1 MRNAIREYIELSE
14 TEKKALWD
22 NATFVFDTNVFL
34 NLYRYSKKT
43 RDALLDAMKQL
54 ESRIWMPY
62 HVAFEFMKR
71 RPEII
76 FETVDRYSKLK
87 QEAEKL
93 LHACSEMLRVKKN
106 DPEYLELQ
114 KYINQWLSTNK
125 EKNLLVDNVTDD
137 PILERILQLYENKVG
152 PDFTE
157 DEKINAVKDGEIRYA
172 KKIPPGYM
180 DAQKAKNSSDNNAYG
195 DFFVWKQILKYS
207 AENKTSIIFVT
218 HDQKED
224 WWNIVHGKTIG
235 PRVELR
241 KEFYNNAQSLFHM
254 YTMDSFISHFDTGE
268 TGSIDKS
275 VVEEVKSYSELPVGM
290 KIIANAV
297 ADYTDLLRSGLH
309 HISVDDFSIAIS
321 DLEQK
326 NKRRQ
331 ANLEDVKRNYY
342 NKKMPPKVRQ
352 MVANLEKN
360 IANDE
365 ELIEQL
371 KMKKRDTIVRNL
383 R

>member
-157 DEKINAVKDGEIRYA
+157 DEKINTVKDGDTRYA

-207 AENKTSIIFVT
+207 AENKTNIIFVT

-241 KEFYNNAQSLFHM
+241 KEFYDNAQSLFHM

-275 VVEEVKSYSELPVGM
+275 VVEEVKSYSELPIGV

-331 ANLEDVKRNYY
+331 ANLEDVKRNYH
-342 NKKMPPKVRQ
+342 NKKMPLKVRQ

-371 KMKKRDTIVRNL
+371 KMKKRDAIVRNL

>member
-14 TEKKALWD
+14 TEKKELWD

-34 NLYRYSKKT
+34 NLYRYSQKT
-43 RDALLDAMKQL
+43 RDALLGAMKQL
-54 ESRIWMPY
+54 ERRIWMPY

-76 FETVDRYSKLK
+76 FETVDRYSKLS
-87 QEAEKL
+87 QEAEKF

-106 DPEYLELQ
+106 DPEYLDLQ
-114 KYINQWLSTNK
+114 KYINQWLSVNK
-125 EKNLLVDNVTDD
+125 EKNLLVDNVTED

-157 DEKINAVKDGEIRYA
+157 DEKINAVKDGEIRYS

-207 AENKTSIIFVT
+207 AENKTNIIFVT

-275 VVEEVKSYSELPVGM
+275 VVEEVKSYSELPIGM

-297 ADYTDLLRSGLH
+297 ADYTDLLHSGLH

-331 ANLEDVKRNYY
+331 ANLEDVKRNYH

-365 ELIEQL
+365 DLIEQL

>member
-1 MRNAIREYIELSE
+1 MRNAIREYIELSDA
-14 TEKKALWD
+14 EKKALWD

-62 HVAFEFMKR
+62 HVAFEFMRR

-87 QEAEKL
+87 QEGEKL
-93 LHACSEMLRVKKN
+93 LHACSEMLRVKMN

-125 EKNLLVDNVTDD
+125 KKNLLVDNVTDD

-180 DAQKAKNSSDNNAYG
+180 DAQKAKNSGDNNAYG

-241 KEFYNNAQSLFHM
+241 KEFYNNAQTLFHM
-254 YTMDSFISHFDTGE
+254 YTMDSFISHFDAGE

-275 VVEEVKSYSELPVGM
+275 VVEEVKSYSELPIGM

-331 ANLEDVKRNYY
+331 ANLEDVKRNYHA
-342 NKKMPPKVRQ
+342 KKMPPKVWQ
-352 MVANLEKN
+352 MVANLERN

-371 KMKKRDTIVRNL
+371 KMKKRDAIVRNL